1 MARYTPVWLLIS
13 LCLGFGAGRA
23 MHAIPV
29 AVAAPLKAEA
39 AVPQA
44 LEGRGCR
51 LGNAVVPRP
60 SEPAVAT
67 ICERSGEVM
76 QGFLMHGAERIA
88 ICCPVPLK

>member
-1 MARYTPVWLLIS
+1 MARYTSVWLLS
-13 LCLGFGAGRA
+13 SMCLGFGAGRA
-23 MHAIPV
+23 MHATPV
-29 AVAAPLKAEA
+29 VAAAPLKAEA

-44 LEGRGCR
+44 LAGRGCR

-88 ICCPVPLK
+88 VCCPVPTK